1 MFKELMHT
9 LIGQSAQN
17 AYPGQAMNSYPGG
30 VYVASGASGGGGSG
44 SGLAMHQVVV
54 PKEREALPKSKKL
67 FHGSVEV
74 LQVANGYIVNI
85 GRKEGYE
92 YETYIAET
100 ITGVNERIAAA
111 IVAFQLE
118 SK

>member
-1 MFKELMHT
+1 MFKDLMHNILGNSGQGVIANT
-9 LIGQSAQN
+9 MSTSAYNSAIGAIK
-17 AYPGQAMNSYPGG
+17 PQAM
-30 VYVASGASGGGGSG
+30 
-44 SGLAMHQVVV
+44 
-54 PKEREALPKSKKL
+54 PKSKKL
-67 FHGSVEV
+67 FHGTVEV

-100 ITGVNERIAAA
+100 ITDVNERIAAA

-118 SK
+118 S

>member
-1 MFKELMHT
+1 MFKDLMHALT
-9 LIGQSAQN
+9 GHPLQNAAQGSVIGAQN
-17 AYPGQAMNSYPGG
+17 SIYPGG
-30 VYVASGASGGGGSG
+30 ISPAQYNQI
-44 SGLAMHQVVV
+44 MQ
-54 PKEREALPKSKKL
+54 KEQLPKSKKL
-67 FHGSVEV
+67 FHGTVEV
-74 LQVANGYIVNI
+74 LQAANGYIVNI

-100 ITGVNERIAAA
+100 ITDVNERIAAA